1 MDLERIKQNFRLRS
15 GRSRKTKKPKDTI
28 QSRKEGVPNG
38 TASSPSKPQTAPT
51 AQPASASTKQ
61 KDQNEP
67 TAGSKQSKAEAGE
80 RIERDAELPHASVG
94 TAIQLEDEQNSRYGR
109 SGIEKQHRPPA
120 SNSYE
125 RMAEP
130 DNKFSSDTDG
140 EDFDLRP
147 PKPKPKP
154 PNIETISELLFSSG
168 HLNSILH
175 QPQSVAKFTAFL
187 NKYQPE
193 YQPLI
198 LRYLE
203 TQKAITAIA
212 YANAVAEGANDDAE
226 QQSQAIEGKLP
237 GVAATLDKAF
247 EEASNASFEAL
258 VGTALPMYVTYQLVK
273 LVTECLVNE
282 ISGRQTALMRNLV
295 GGLSEVFCITDPN
308 QDDNPIIYA
317 SEEFYRLTGYGS
329 EDVIGRNCR
338 FLQGSKT
345 NRESPRRIKESTR
358 RGEGICEALLNYRR
372 DGRPFINLLLIAPLL
387 DDKGKVKY
395 NIGAQVDVSGLVEG
409 GRGLNDFERFLYV
422 RQMDNKQQSPKKVAD
437 SQRNKKA
444 LDKLKELSEMF
455 DLEESAVV
463 QESSSRASSMTR
475 DEDARSGSSG
485 RPTPTRRVF
494 VDSDDEGERND
505 EESRQEQEAWSLGQ
519 SGSSGKLPGVYDTYM
534 LIRPAPSLRIIFQ
547 SPKLQKLGDAV
558 RSPFLAHVAAPGV
571 TLAGL
576 KESFSTGT
584 PVTAKIDFMAK
595 AGESRSGTKTDGD
608 TKSKDGARGRT
619 CWISATPLLGGDDK
633 VGVWMVVMVEKAK
646 ERKSAKVAE
655 VEAKMAQKR
664 ETRKPEH
671 IDIPQQPGQR
681 GRDTTPASREEMPI
695 KPKRLDDPTTNN
707 ADEHDQAPD
716 LESEPSQANA
726 NEPASQAQTNH
737 VQDDER
743 YPDDEP
749 EHFVRSDTPPKKAE
763 NNGNGRV
770 VIEPDSEDDE
780 SPMQD
785 TVDDVQDDT
794 IHDEEIE
801 RKYTP
806 PPEISASM
814 ENQTPPPQTPDV
826 RAGDA
831 TPRRNSFAQTREED
845 GNEEEDSNET
855 PTRQSNRMASSQIL
869 SIDYLTHPG
878 SRRRQA
884 DDIGRGK
891 GDIWA
896 DLDCLRSPYSVD

>member
-15 GRSRKTKKPKDTI
+15 GRSRKTKEPKDTI
-28 QSRKEGVPNG
+28 QSRKEVVANG
-38 TASSPSKPQTAPT
+38 TVPTPPKPQTASST
-51 AQPASASTKQ
+51 QPASANTKQ
-61 KDQNEP
+61 KVESKP
-67 TAGSKQSKAEAGE
+67 TAGSHEREAEEGEQSRAPA
-80 RIERDAELPHASVG
+80 DPA
-94 TAIQLEDEQNSRYGR
+94 TQLEDEPDIRYGR
-109 SGIEKQHRPPA
+109 SGIDQKPHLKTA
-120 SNSYE
+120 SDSDK
-125 RMAEP
+125 RMTEQ

-147 PKPKPKP
+147 PAPKPKP

-168 HLNSILH
+168 HLNTILH

-212 YANAVAEGANDDAE
+212 YANAVAEGANDDADQHSSAVE
-226 QQSQAIEGKLP
+226 AKLP

-247 EEASNASFEAL
+247 EEASNASFNAL

-295 GGLSEVFCITDPN
+295 GGLSEVFCLTDPN

-345 NRESPRRIKESTR
+345 IKQSPRRIKESTQK
-358 RGEGICEALLNYRR
+358 GEGICEALLNYRR
-372 DGRPFINLLLIAPLL
+372 DGRPFINLLLIAPLH

-409 GRGLNDFERFLYV
+409 GRGLDDFERFLYI
-422 RQMDNKQQSPKKVAD
+422 RQMDKKQQSSKKTAD

-475 DEDARSGSSG
+475 DEDTRSGSSA

-494 VDSDDEGERND
+494 VDSDEEEGEKDD
-505 EESRQEQEAWSLGQ
+505 EDSKQEQEAWSLGQ

-547 SPKLQKLGDAV
+547 SPKLQKLGNAV
-558 RSPFLAHVAAPGV
+558 RSPFLAHVAAPGI

-576 KESFSTGT
+576 RESFSTGT

-595 AGESRSGTKTDGD
+595 AGESRNGTKTDGD
-608 TKSKDGARGRT
+608 TKPKDGARGRT

-646 ERKSAKVAE
+646 ERKSAKIAE
-655 VEAKMAQKR
+655 VEAKMAQKKDKK
-664 ETRKPEH
+664 KPDH
-671 IDIPQQPGQR
+671 IDMPKQSSPR
-681 GRDTTPASREEMPI
+681 GRDATPAPKEEMPI
-695 KPKRLDDPTTNN
+695 KPKRLDDPATNDAGEN
-707 ADEHDQAPD
+707 DQALDPESKPD
-716 LESEPSQANA
+716 QADTNGSG
-726 NEPASQAQTNH
+726 SQAQVNH
-737 VQDDER
+737 VQNDGET
-743 YPDDEP
+743 PDDES
-749 EHFVRSDTPPKKAE
+749 EHFVRSNTPSKQAE
-763 NNGNGRV
+763 SNSNGRV

-780 SPMQD
+780 APVQD
-785 TVDDVQDDT
+785 SVDDVQDDT
-794 IHDEEIE
+794 TLPSSSVD

-806 PPEISASM
+806 PPDIPASM
-814 ENQTPPPQTPDV
+814 ENQTPPPQTPSV
-826 RAGDA
+826 RADDA
-831 TPRRNSFAQTREED
+831 TPRRNSFAQTKEEENGDEEEED
-845 GNEEEDSNET
+845 DSNET
-855 PTRQSNRMASSQIL
+855 PTRPSNRMASSQIL
-869 SIDYLTHPG
+869 SMDYLTHPG

-884 DDIGRGK
+884 DDIGREK
-891 GDIWA
+891 GDNWA

>member
-15 GRSRKTKKPKDTI
+15 GRSRKTKKPKDTM
-28 QSRKEGVPNG
+28 QSRKEAVLNG
-38 TASSPSKPQTAPT
+38 TGPTLSKPQAAPT
-51 AQPASASTKQ
+51 KQPASGNTKQ
-61 KDQNEP
+61 KDESNSI
-67 TAGSKQSKAEAGE
+67 AGPYKTEAEEGKQS
-80 RIERDAELPHASVG
+80 HAV
-94 TAIQLEDEQNSRYGR
+94 TDPVTKLEDEPDIRYGR
-109 SGIEKQHRPPA
+109 SGIEKPRLPTAPD
-120 SNSYE
+120 SNRTMTE
-125 RMAEP
+125 Q
-130 DNKFSSDTDG
+130 DNKFFSDTDG

-147 PKPKPKP
+147 PAPKPKP

-168 HLNSILH
+168 HLNTILH
-175 QPQSVAKFTAFL
+175 QPQSIAKFTAFL

-212 YANAVAEGANDDAE
+212 YANAVAEGANDDAGE
-226 QQSQAIEGKLP
+226 HSSAVEARLP

-247 EEASNASFEAL
+247 EEASNASFKAL

-295 GGLSEVFCITDPN
+295 GGLSEVFCLTDPN

-345 NRESPRRIKESTR
+345 IKESPRRIKESTQK
-358 RGEGICEALLNYRR
+358 GEGICEALLNYRR
-372 DGRPFINLLLIAPLL
+372 DGRPFINLLLIAPLH

-395 NIGAQVDVSGLVEG
+395 NIGAQIDVSGLVEG
-409 GRGLNDFERFLYV
+409 GRGLDDFERFLYV
-422 RQMDNKQQSPKKVAD
+422 RQMDKKQQSSKKNPD

-494 VDSDDEGERND
+494 VDSDEEEGEKDD
-505 EESRQEQEAWSLGQ
+505 EDSKQDQEAWSLGQ

-547 SPKLQKLGDAV
+547 SPKLQKLGNAV
-558 RSPFLAHVAAPGV
+558 RSPFLAHVAAPGI

-576 KESFSTGT
+576 RESFSTGT

-595 AGESRSGTKTDGD
+595 AGESRNGTKTDGD
-608 TKSKDGARGRT
+608 AKPKDGARART

-646 ERKSAKVAE
+646 ERKSAKIAE
-655 VEAKMAQKR
+655 VEAKMAQTKA
-664 ETRKPEH
+664 TKKPNH
-671 IDIPQQPGQR
+671 IDMPKQSSLR
-681 GRDTTPASREEMPI
+681 GRDATPAPKEEMPI
-695 KPKRLDDPTTNN
+695 KPKRLDDPTTNE
-707 ADEHDQAPD
+707 AGEHDQAPD
-716 LESEPSQANA
+716 AGSEPGQANT
-726 NEPASQAQTNH
+726 NGSASQAQTNH
-737 VQDDER
+737 M
-743 YPDDEP
+743 PDDEEKP
-749 EHFVRSDTPPKKAE
+749 DDASEHFVRSNTPPKQAE
-763 NNGNGRV
+763 SNGNGRV
-770 VIEPDSEDDE
+770 VIEPDSDDDE
-780 SPMQD
+780 APVRDS
-785 TVDDVQDDT
+785 VDDVQDDT
-794 IHDEEIE
+794 LHDEEVD

-806 PPEISASM
+806 PPDIPASM

-826 RAGDA
+826 RADDA
-831 TPRRNSFAQTREED
+831 TPRRNSFAQTKEE
-845 GNEEEDSNET
+845 NETEEEEDDSNGT
-855 PTRQSNRMASSQIL
+855 PTRPSNRMASSQIL
-869 SIDYLTHPG
+869 SMDYLTHPG

-884 DDIGRGK
+884 DDIGREK
-891 GDIWA
+891 GDNWA